1 MNFGPFRLS
10 TKRCAGSA
18 LNRDQRVRFT
28 FDGRPYEGYQGDT
41 LASALLANG
50 LRTVSRS
57 FKFRRPRGVYSSGIE
72 ETNAFVQL
80 GAGASSVPSAR
91 ATLVELTEGLRAN
104 SLARRRFDIGRT
116 LDFTASLWA
125 AGFYNRTFTWP
136 GWHAYEWLIRR
147 MAGFGHAPMERDPD
161 RYECRNLHCDVLVVG
176 SGEGGLK
183 TASEAARSGARVVL
197 VEQASE
203 LGGRGAWNG
212 SSPQVQWSDQW
223 IHLAVSRLRQMPNV
237 EILTRTCS
245 VGFYD
250 RDVVT
255 LLESVAHAEARAGL
269 PRERYWIVRATRV
282 VFATG
287 AIEQPLVFCNN
298 DRPGIILAGAA
309 HEYLRRYAVACGHRI
324 VVATNNDSA
333 YAVAR
338 DLKAAG
344 LDVVAVADSRF
355 DVPAARREELHALSI
370 QLLDGTMP
378 IDTQGF
384 SALRSVS
391 LGKLSED
398 MRRIQ
403 SVKNFGCD
411 ALAVSGGWNPTLHL
425 YSQAT
430 GKLCYDARINALAPQ
445 GQHPVAMLA
454 GLPDQGANAEQHSNS
469 GLGPRLSPVGN
480 TARQWIDLR
489 HDVTVADLE
498 LGLRENYVSIEHQKR
513 YTTTGMGP
521 DQGKTSNLVALEA
534 VARLRGVRPS
544 EIGHTTFRP
553 PFVPV
558 TLGAIA
564 GRAIGSRFAPERLLP
579 LHDWHVAHGALMQ
592 DFGEWKRPAVYL
604 RDGESR
610 KEAVMREAR
619 TVRAECGLL
628 DYSPLGKI
636 EVHGPDALDFL
647 NRFYIND
654 LTTLKPGRAR
664 YCLMLRESGVIF
676 DDGTA
681 VMLAPDRFVV
691 TTTSGNARRV
701 AAWFEEWH
709 QCEWPHLR
717 VAIIQVTE
725 SWACFS
731 LAGPRSRDVLAGL
744 ELSMDLSTARHP
756 HLGMCEGTLLGHDV
770 RLYRVSFTG
779 ELAYEINVRASAASD
794 LWDALMKAGKSHG
807 IQPFGLDALLLM
819 RLEKGFLHVG
829 TDTDGTTV
837 PDDVGWGKVAANKRS
852 DYIGKR
858 SLCLPEHQRVDRLQ
872 LVGLKG
878 DTSIVIGSHLRIVGS
893 TEVTDGW
900 VTSAGRSV
908 TTDEPIA
915 LAMLRGGRERI
926 GAVVKVH
933 DSGTV
938 TQATVVAPP
947 FYDPTGERMNA

>member
-1 MNFGPFRLS
+1 VSVGPFRLPAERGVGS
-10 TKRCAGSA
+10 GLDRDKRVPFS
-18 LNRDQRVRFT
+18 
-28 FDGRPYEGYQGDT
+28 FDDIPYEGLGGDT

-50 LRTVSRS
+50 VRTVSRS

-80 GAGASSVPSAR
+80 GTGASSVPSAR
-91 ATLVELTEGLRAN
+91 ATLVELTDGLRAS
-104 SLARRRFDIGRT
+104 SLTRRRFDLGRM
-116 LDFTASLWA
+116 LDFTAPLWA
-125 AGFYNRTFTWP
+125 AGFYNRTFLWP
-136 GWHAYEWLIRR
+136 SWHTYEWLIRR
-147 MAGFGHAPMERDPD
+147 MAGFGRAPDDRDPD
-161 RYECRNLHCDVLVVG
+161 RYEGRNLHCDVLVVG
-176 SGEGGLK
+176 SGAAGLDA
-183 TASEAARSGARVVL
+183 ASNAAASGARVVL
-197 VEQASE
+197 VEQANG
-203 LGGRGAWNG
+203 LGGRAAWQQQG
-212 SSPQVQWSDQW
+212 SDPGIAQ
-223 IHLAVSRLRQMPNV
+223 LRRSPNV
-237 EILTRTCS
+237 QILTRTCA
-245 VGFYD
+245 VGYYD

-255 LLESVAHAEARAGL
+255 LLENVPNEAARSGQ
-269 PRERYWIVRATRV
+269 PRERYWIVRANRV

-298 DRPGIILAGAA
+298 DRPGILLAGAA
-309 HEYLRRYAVACGHRI
+309 HEYLRRYAVACGRRV

-333 YAVAR
+333 YVVAR

-344 LDVVAVADSRF
+344 VQVLALVDSRF
-355 DVPAARREELHALSI
+355 DVPAERRNEMRMLSI
-370 QLLDGTMP
+370 PLYDGTMP

-384 SALRSVS
+384 SALRGVM
-391 LGKLSED
+391 LGKLSRDAQHIE
-398 MRRIQ
+398 
-403 SVKNFGCD
+403 SVHRFACD
-411 ALAVSGGWNPTLHL
+411 ALAISGGWNPTLHL

-430 GKLCYDARINALAPQ
+430 GKLGYDARSNALAPQ
-445 GQHPVAMLA
+445 SQHPVAMFA
-454 GLPDQGANAEQHSNS
+454 GSHESAGNS

-498 LGLRENYVSIEHQKR
+498 LGLRENFVSIEHQKR
-513 YTTTGMGP
+513 YTTTGMAP
-521 DQGKTSNLVALEA
+521 DQGKTSNLTALET
-534 VARLRGVRPS
+534 VARLRGVAPS

-564 GRAIGSRFAPERLLP
+564 GRAIGCRFAPERLLP
-579 LHDWHVAHGALMQ
+579 LHDWHVRNGGLMQ
-592 DFGEWKRPAVYL
+592 DFGDWKRPAVYL

-610 KEAVMREAR
+610 HQAVMREAH
-619 TVRAECGLL
+619 TVRNACGLL

-654 LTTLKPGRAR
+654 LRTLKPGRAR

-676 DDGTA
+676 DDGTV

-701 AAWFEEWH
+701 ASWFEEWH

-717 VAIIQVTE
+717 VAIAPVTE
-725 SWACFS
+725 RWACLS
-731 LAGPRSRDVLAGL
+731 LAGPKSRDVLASL
-744 ELSMDLSTARHP
+744 DSTMDLSTSRLP
-756 HLGMCEGTLLGHDV
+756 HLGMCEGQLIGHEV

-779 ELAYEINVRASAASD
+779 ELAYEINVRAGAASE
-794 LWDALMKAGKSHG
+794 LWCALMDAGKAHG
-807 IQPFGLDALLLM
+807 IQPFGIDALLLM

-837 PDDVGWGKVAANKRS
+837 PDDVGWGKVAANKPTH
-852 DYIGKR
+852 YIGKR
-858 SLCLPEHQRVDRLQ
+858 SLSLPEHLRADRLQ
-872 LVGLKG
+872 LVGLKAKM
-878 DTSIVIGSHLRIVGS
+878 DMVIGSHLRFAGS
-893 TEVTDGW
+893 DAVTDGW

-915 LAMLRGGRERI
+915 LAMIRGGRQRI
-926 GAVVKVH
+926 GASIHVH
-933 DSGTV
+933 DGSTI

-947 FYDPTGERMNA
+947 FYDPTGDRMNV

>member
-1 MNFGPFRLS
+1 MS
-10 TKRCAGSA
+10 AGSYRLPA
-18 LNRDQRVRFT
+18 ERGAGSSLKREQRVRFI
-28 FDGRPYEGYQGDT
+28 FDDTTYEGYRGDT

-50 LRTVSRS
+50 VRTVSRS

-72 ETNAFVQL
+72 ETNAFVQIGT
-80 GAGASSVPSAR
+80 GAASVPSTR
-91 ATLVELTEGLRAN
+91 ATLVELTDGLQAS
-104 SLARRRFDIGRT
+104 SLSRRGFDFGRL
-116 LDFTASLWA
+116 LDFTAPLWA
-125 AGFYNRTFTWP
+125 AGFYNRTFIWP
-136 GWHAYEWLIRR
+136 SWHTYEWLIRR
-147 MAGFGHAPMERDPD
+147 MAGFGYAPNDQDPD
-161 RYECRNLHCDVLVVG
+161 RYERRNLHCDLLVVG
-176 SGEGGLK
+176 GGARGIGE
-183 TASEAARSGARVVL
+183 ASAAAESGARVVL

-203 LGGRGAWNG
+203 LGGRSAWQEQG
-212 SSPQVQWSDQW
+212 SDSSVAQ
-223 IHLAVSRLRQMPNV
+223 LRQLPNV
-237 EILTRTCS
+237 QILTRTCA

-255 LLESVAHAEARAGL
+255 MLESVPGEESRSGR
-269 PRERYWIVRATRV
+269 PRERYWIVRANRV

-298 DRPGIILAGAA
+298 DRPGILLAGAA
-309 HEYLRRYAVACGHRI
+309 HEYLRKYAVACGRRV

-333 YAVAR
+333 YVVAR

-344 LDVVAVADSRF
+344 VNVLAVADSRF
-355 DVPAARREELHALSI
+355 DVPAAIKSEMRSLSI
-370 QLLDGTMP
+370 PLHEGAMP

-384 SALRSVS
+384 SALRSVT
-391 LGKLSED
+391 LGKLSKDARHVESFQ
-398 MRRIQ
+398 R
-403 SVKNFGCD
+403 FACD
-411 ALAVSGGWNPTLHL
+411 ALAISGGWNPTLHL

-430 GKLCYDARINALAPQ
+430 GKLCYDARSNALAPQ
-445 GQHPVAMLA
+445 SPHPVAASA
-454 GLPDQGANAEQHSNS
+454 GSPEGSS

-489 HDVTVADLE
+489 HDVTVADIE
-498 LGLRENYVSIEHQKR
+498 LGLRENFVSIEHQKR
-513 YTTTGMGP
+513 YTTSGMAP
-521 DQGKTSNLVALEA
+521 DQGKTSNLAVLET
-534 VARLRGVRPS
+534 VARLRNVSPS

-564 GRAIGSRFAPERLLP
+564 GRAIGSRFVPERLLP
-579 LHDWHVAHGALMQ
+579 IHDWHVSHGALMQ
-592 DFGEWKRPAVYL
+592 DFGEWKRPAAYL

-610 KEAVMREAR
+610 HSAVKREAR
-619 TVRAECGLL
+619 AVRTACGLL

-676 DDGTA
+676 DDGTV

-691 TTTSGNARRV
+691 TTTSGNVRRV
-701 AAWFEEWH
+701 AAWLEEWH

-717 VAIIQVTE
+717 VAIVPVTE
-725 SWACFS
+725 NWACFS
-731 LAGPRSRDVLAGL
+731 LAGPQSRDVLASL
-744 ELSMDLSTARHP
+744 ESNLDLSTAQQP
-756 HLGMCEGTLLGHDV
+756 HLGMCEGKMLGHEV

-779 ELAYEINVRASAASD
+779 ELAYEINVRASAAQAF
-794 LWDALMKAGKSHG
+794 WNALMDAGKPHG

-837 PDDVGWGKVAANKRS
+837 PGDVGWGKVAANKRS
-852 DYIGKR
+852 DYVGKR
-858 SLCLPEHQRVDRLQ
+858 SLWLPENQRTDRLQ
-872 LVGLKG
+872 LVGLKS
-878 DTSIVIGSHLRIVGS
+878 DTDMVIGSHLRLVDS
-893 TEVTDGW
+893 SEVTDGW

-908 TTDEPIA
+908 MTDESIA

-926 GAVVKVH
+926 GAQVDLH

-938 TQATVVAPP
+938 TRATVVAPP
-947 FYDPTGERMNA
+947 FYDPTGERMSV